1 MRKCWRQQIK
11 VKTVEAVSVDSI
23 IYFLLEYKEDIIEAL
38 EDDDSVALEDMINM
52 NVPVLKCRIS
62 GK

>member
-1 MRKCWRQQIK
+1 MK

-38 EDDDSVALEDMINM
+38 EDMINI

>member
-1 MRKCWRQQIK
+1 M
-11 VKTVEAVSVDSI
+11 KTETIEVVRVDAMI
-23 IYFLLEYKEDIIEAL
+23 DFLLEYREDVIEVL
-38 EDDDSVALEDMINM
+38 EHVDSVELEDMINI

>member
-1 MRKCWRQQIK
+1 MK
-11 VKTVEAVSVDSI
+11 VKTVEAV

-38 EDDDSVALEDMINM
+38 EDMINI

>member
-1 MRKCWRQQIK
+1 MKA
-11 VKTVEAVSVDSI
+11 KTVEAVSVDSI

-38 EDDDSVALEDMINM
+38 EDDDSVALENMINI